1 MDQNK
6 SIGIVIV
13 VGFVL
18 IMAMFSIFTVS
29 EREKAILLR
38 LGKIEKADFDPGI
51 HLKIPFINNVT
62 KFDGRV
68 LTMDAEP
75 ETFLTAEKKNVVVDA
90 FVKWRINDVA
100 QYFTAMGGDERLA
113 NVRLS
118 QIIKNGLRDEF
129 GKRTIQE
136 VVSGER
142 AEIMD
147 ILVVS
152 ANKEVEEFGMEVVDV
167 RIKRIDLKGDISEAV
182 YQRMEAERTRVANDL
197 RSLGAEEAE
206 RIQADAD
213 RQRTII
219 LAEAYRESE
228 LLRGEGDA
236 VAADIYAQAFN
247 KDSEFFAFYRS
258 LNAYKETFNSK
269 SDVMVIEPGTDFFRF
284 FGDQNG
290 AGSNSSS
297 VPSSGSNTGFNVGS
311 NEVD

>member
-6 SIGIVIV
+6 SIGIIILL
-13 VGFVL
+13 GFAL
-18 IMAMFSIFTVS
+18 ILGLFSIFTVS

-38 LGKIEKADFDPGI
+38 LGKIEQADFDPGI
-51 HLKIPFINNVT
+51 HFKIPFINNVT

-100 QYFTAMGGDERLA
+100 KYFTSMGGDERLA

-152 ANKEVEEFGMEVVDV
+152 ASKEVEEFGMDIVDV

-213 RQRTII
+213 RQRTIT

-228 LLRGEGDA
+228 QLRGEGDA
-236 VAADIYAQAFN
+236 VAADIYARAYN
-247 KDSEFFAFYRS
+247 KDSEFYAFYRS
-258 LNAYKETFNSK
+258 LNAYKESFNNK
-269 SDVMVIEPGTDFFRF
+269 KDVMVLEPGTDFFRY
-284 FGDQNG
+284 FGDQE
-290 AGSNSSS
+290 GSK
-297 VPSSGSNTGFNVGS
+297 
-311 NEVD
+311 

>member
-1 MDQNK
+1 MDQSK
-6 SIGIVIV
+6 TLGIIIFL
-13 VGFVL
+13 GFAL
-18 IMAMFSIFTVS
+18 IMGLFSVFTVS

-38 LGKIEKADFDPGI
+38 LGKIERADFEPGI
-51 HLKIPFINNVT
+51 HFKIPFINNVT
-62 KFDGRV
+62 KFDRRI

-90 FVKWRINDVA
+90 FVKWRITDVGK
-100 QYFTAMGGDERLA
+100 YFTSMGGDERLA

-118 QIIKNGLRDEF
+118 QIVKNSLRDEF

-142 AEIMD
+142 AEIMG

-152 ANKEVEEFGMEVVDV
+152 AKKEVEKFGMEVVDV

-206 RIQADAD
+206 RIRADAD
-213 RQRTII
+213 RKRTIT

-228 LLRGEGDA
+228 QLRGEGDA
-236 VAADIYAQAFN
+236 AAADIYAKAYN
-247 KDSEFFAFYRS
+247 KDSEFYAFYRS
-258 LNAYKETFNSK
+258 LNAYRESFNNK
-269 SDVMVIEPGTDFFRF
+269 KDLMVIQPDTEFFRYF
-284 FGDQNG
+284 SNQKG
-290 AGSNSSS
+290 AAK
-297 VPSSGSNTGFNVGS
+297 
-311 NEVD
+311 

>member
-6 SIGIVIV
+6 TLGIVILV
-13 VGFVL
+13 ALSLF
-18 IMAMFSIFTVS
+18 IASFCIFTVN

-38 LGKIEKADFDPGI
+38 LGQIESSDFEPGL
-51 HLKIPFINNVT
+51 HFKVPFINNVR

-90 FVKWRINDVA
+90 FVKWRIDDVA
-100 QYFTAMGGDERLA
+100 KYFTSMGGDERLA

-152 ANKEVEEFGMEVVDV
+152 ADKQVEEFGMEVVDV
-167 RIKRIDLKGDISEAV
+167 RIKRIDLKGDISVSV
-182 YQRMEAERTRVANDL
+182 YQRMEAERARVASDL

-206 RIQADAD
+206 RIRADAD
-213 RQRTII
+213 KQRTVL
-219 LAEAYRESE
+219 LAEAYREAE

-236 VAADIYAQAFN
+236 TAADIYAKAYS
-247 KDSEFFAFYRS
+247 KDAEFYSFYRS
-258 LNAYKETFNSK
+258 LLAYKASFNNK
-269 SDVMVIEPGTDFFRF
+269 QDVMVIEPDADFFRYF
-284 FGDQNG
+284 NQQ
-290 AGSNSSS
+290 
-297 VPSSGSNTGFNVGS
+297 SGGK
-311 NEVD
+311 